1 MSSNSVFS
9 VACWTGSAEHEIHVR
24 PLKTFQRD
32 EPLGGTLACV
42 SITSVSLWL
51 LTARCCQ
58 RRTYKFK
65 SWSPEILPGGCCL
78 SVYLITCDGR
88 RDGGGHRHADHK
100 SLSCRWKW
108 FIGSLISLRPSFPV
122 FKIHAGSQN
131 KKKSMASLVFHGHS
145 KPSLCCLRPRFVESM
160 LFTDFRPWN
169 PTDEIWLAARI
180 WPDHSTEEKKKVDE
194 GQKLLI
200 IVVVSAGS

>member
-1 MSSNSVFS
+1 MNEDLQLKGGKLFSSILPNMTQKSSSIAFSPFALIILRLKSMSSNSVFS

-24 PLKTFQRD
+24 PLKTFQWG
-32 EPLGGTLACV
+32 EPPGGTLVRV

-65 SWSPEILPGGCCL
+65 SWPQKYFRGGCSL

-108 FIGSLISLRPSFPV
+108 FIGSLRSLRPVV
-122 FKIHAGSQN
+122 FQYLRYMQAVRAKRNQWLVTFF
-131 KKKSMASLVFHGHS
+131 MAIQS
-145 KPSLCCLRPRFVESM
+145 PLC
-160 LFTDFRPWN
+160 
-169 PTDEIWLAARI
+169 AAS
-180 WPDHSTEEKKKVDE
+180 DL
-194 GQKLLI
+194 GL
-200 IVVVSAGS
+200 